1 MVIVHW
7 KEDCI
12 PSMNLGKE
20 KKYEL
25 FGEYEQTFS
34 AFVFCLLYLHMN
46 ISTHV
51 VKFRH
56 GCFSC
61 DIFLPSYRKSTQT
74 QGRDLET
81 EKPESLWA
89 RALHKGI

>member
-1 MVIVHW
+1 MGWVVIVHW

-20 KKYEL
+20 KKFEL

-56 GCFSC
+56 GCFHVTFSC
-61 DIFLPSYRKSTQT
+61 LHTERAPKPREEIFWNTANCIL
-74 QGRDLET
+74 
-81 EKPESLWA
+81 A
-89 RALHKGI
+89 